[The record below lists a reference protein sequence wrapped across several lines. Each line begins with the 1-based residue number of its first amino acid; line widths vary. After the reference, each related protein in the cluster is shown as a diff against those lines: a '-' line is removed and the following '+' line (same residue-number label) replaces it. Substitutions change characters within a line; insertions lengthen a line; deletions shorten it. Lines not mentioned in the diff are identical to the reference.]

1 MLASIRK
8 FSKSFIAKIFIAIIA
23 LPFIMWG
30 MGDVF
35 RSGNQNTLVEINK
48 KKINTDEF
56 VTYLRRLNLS
66 SEQVKKIGKEKIFN
80 DALTNYISEKIISL
94 ETDKK
99 NIKLTDKSL
108 LRILMTDKNFQK
120 DNTFSQTKYEKFMLT
135 SGYTKTRYE
144 KTIKNIEQKG
154 QLLSFYSGG
163 IKLPSFII
171 KDIYQNEN
179 QSKEISFLDL
189 DKIYEN
195 NIIAEEKIKNFYEEN
210 KDSFSDKFKSFRYVE
225 LKPENLVGNN
235 EPNEEYFKKIDQIEN
250 NILDGNTFDQI
261 INDKKNIIT
270 IEKINLRRKN
280 NDGKKIENIDT
291 KLFQKIF
298 SIDQTRKP
306 EFINLNNKFYVAEI
320 TEEEDVL
327 LTLNDVD
334 LKKSIKNQLKILTII
349 KENAK
354 ISDDIKNKKFNKK
367 EMILMSEKK
376 GVKIEKNKIKNIK
389 DTSKFSS
396 TLVEEIYKYNT
407 GQVFVLSDSLLR
419 KNYIVSIDRDEN
431 IKINVDSKIY
441 KEYVNRANSVY
452 IKKIFKSYDNYINAN
467 YKIDTN
473 EKVLERLKNSF

>member
-56 VTYLRRLNLS
+56 VTYLRKLNLT

-80 DALTNYISEKIISL
+80 DALTNYISEKIIAL
-94 ETDKK
+94 ETEKK

-120 DNTFSQTKYEKFMLT
+120 DNKFSQTKYEKFMLT
-135 SGYTKTRYE
+135 SGYTKIRYE

-163 IKLPSFII
+163 IKLPSFIV

-189 DKIYEN
+189 DKIYEKK
-195 NIIAEEKIKNFYEEN
+195 IITEEKIKDFYNEN
-210 KDSFSDKFKSFRYVE
+210 KESFSDKFKSFRYIE

-261 INDKKNIIT
+261 ISDKKNIIT
-270 IEKINLRRKN
+270 VDKINLRRKN
-280 NDGKKIENIDT
+280 NNGKKIENIDI

-298 SIDQTRKP
+298 SIDKTGKP
-306 EFINLNNKFYVAEI
+306 EFINFNNKFYVAEI
-320 TEEEDVL
+320 MEEEDIL
-327 LTLNDVD
+327 LTLSDVD

-367 EMILMSEKK
+367 DMVSMSEKK
-376 GVKIEKNKIKNIK
+376 GVKIEKIKIKNIR
-389 DTSKFSS
+389 DTSKFNS
-396 TLVEEIYKYNT
+396 TLIEEIYRYSS

-419 KNYIVSIDRDEN
+419 KNYIVSIDQDEN
-431 IKINVDSKIY
+431 ANINVDSKIY
-441 KEYVNRANSVY
+441 KEYVNNANSVY
-452 IKKIFKSYDNYINAN
+452 IKKIFKTYDNYINAN

>member
-56 VTYLRRLNLS
+56 VTYLRKLNLT

-80 DALTNYISEKIISL
+80 DALTNYISEKIIAL
-94 ETDKK
+94 ETEKK

-120 DNTFSQTKYEKFMLT
+120 DNKFSQTKYEKFMLT
-135 SGYTKTRYE
+135 SGYTKIRYE

-163 IKLPSFII
+163 IKLPSFIV

-189 DKIYEN
+189 DKIYEKK
-195 NIIAEEKIKNFYEEN
+195 IITEEKIKDFYNEN
-210 KDSFSDKFKSFRYVE
+210 KESFSDKFKSFRYIE

-261 INDKKNIIT
+261 ISDKKNIIT
-270 IEKINLRRKN
+270 VDKINLRRKN
-280 NDGKKIENIDT
+280 NNGKKIENIDI

-298 SIDQTRKP
+298 SIDKAGKP
-306 EFINLNNKFYVAEI
+306 EFINFNNKFYVAEI
-320 TEEEDVL
+320 IEEEDIL
-327 LTLNDVD
+327 LTLSDVD

-367 EMILMSEKK
+367 DMVSMSEKK
-376 GVKIEKNKIKNIK
+376 R
-389 DTSKFSS
+389 S
-396 TLVEEIYKYNT
+396 
-407 GQVFVLSDSLLR
+407 
-419 KNYIVSIDRDEN
+419 
-431 IKINVDSKIY
+431 
-441 KEYVNRANSVY
+441 
-452 IKKIFKSYDNYINAN
+452 
-467 YKIDTN
+467 
-473 EKVLERLKNSF
+473 

>member
-56 VTYLRRLNLS
+56 VTYLRKLNLT

-80 DALTNYISEKIISL
+80 DALTNYISEKIIAL
-94 ETDKK
+94 ETEKK

-120 DNTFSQTKYEKFMLT
+120 DNKFSQTKYEKFMLT
-135 SGYTKTRYE
+135 SGYTKIRYE

-163 IKLPSFII
+163 IKLPSFIV

-189 DKIYEN
+189 DKIYEKKV
-195 NIIAEEKIKNFYEEN
+195 ITEEKIKDFYNEN
-210 KDSFSDKFKSFRYVE
+210 KESFSDKFKSFRYIE

-261 INDKKNIIT
+261 ISDKKNIIT
-270 IEKINLRRKN
+270 VDKINLRRKN
-280 NDGKKIENIDT
+280 NNGKKIENIDI

-298 SIDQTRKP
+298 SIDKTGKP
-306 EFINLNNKFYVAEI
+306 EFINFNNKFYVAEI
-320 TEEEDVL
+320 MEEEDIL
-327 LTLNDVD
+327 LTLSDVD

-367 EMILMSEKK
+367 DMVSMSEKK
-376 GVKIEKNKIKNIK
+376 GVKIEKIKIKNIR
-389 DTSKFSS
+389 DTSKFNS
-396 TLVEEIYKYNT
+396 TLIEEIYRYSS

-419 KNYIVSIDRDEN
+419 KNYIVSIDQDEN
-431 IKINVDSKIY
+431 VNINVDSKIY
-441 KEYVNRANSVY
+441 KEYVNNANSVY
-452 IKKIFKSYDNYINAN
+452 IKKIFKTYDNYINAN
-467 YKIDTN
+467 YKINTN
-473 EKVLERLKNSF
+473 EKVLERLQNSF

>member
-56 VTYLRRLNLS
+56 VTYLRKLNLT

-80 DALTNYISEKIISL
+80 DALTNYISEKIIAL
-94 ETDKK
+94 ETEKK

-120 DNTFSQTKYEKFMLT
+120 DNKFSQTKYEKFMLT
-135 SGYTKTRYE
+135 SGYTKIRYE

-163 IKLPSFII
+163 IKLPSFIV

-189 DKIYEN
+189 DKIYEKKV
-195 NIIAEEKIKNFYEEN
+195 ITEEKIKDFYNEN
-210 KDSFSDKFKSFRYVE
+210 KESFSDKFKSFRYIE

-261 INDKKNIIT
+261 ISDKKNIIT
-270 IEKINLRRKN
+270 VDKINLRRKN
-280 NDGKKIENIDT
+280 NNGKKIENIDI

-298 SIDQTRKP
+298 SIDKTGKP
-306 EFINLNNKFYVAEI
+306 EFINFNNKFYVAEI
-320 TEEEDVL
+320 MEEEDIL
-327 LTLNDVD
+327 LTLSDVD

-367 EMILMSEKK
+367 DMVSMSEKK
-376 GVKIEKNKIKNIK
+376 GVKIEKIKIKNIR
-389 DTSKFSS
+389 DTSKFNS
-396 TLVEEIYKYNT
+396 TLIEEIYRYSS

-419 KNYIVSIDRDEN
+419 KNYIVSIDQDEN
-431 IKINVDSKIY
+431 ANINVDSKIY
-441 KEYVNRANSVY
+441 KEYVNNANSVY
-452 IKKIFKSYDNYINAN
+452 IKKIFKTYDNYINAN